1 MSPAASDT
9 PHQRL
14 DVWLCYARI
23 AKTRSLGQ
31 ALVQRGKVRVNRLRC
46 DKPGYALKPGDVLTI
61 SLGPKVRVVEVAGFG
76 KRRGPASEAAVLFKE
91 LTAALDQTTS
101 SAPVSGGGAA
111 RKANAALAATAAA
124 NGLRAP
130 GAGRPT
136 KRERRSTEGLKGR
149 DWDG

>member
-1 MSPAASDT
+1 MSPAATET

-46 DKPGYALKPGDVLTI
+46 DKPGYALKPGDVVTI

-76 KRRGPASEAAVLFKE
+76 KRRGPASEAAELFKE
-91 LTAALDQTTS
+91 LTVAPDQTTS
-101 SAPVSGGGAA
+101 SAPGSRGAA
-111 RKANAALAATAAA
+111 RKADAALSASAAA
-124 NGLRAP
+124 NGLRSP

-136 KRERRSTEGLKGR
+136 KRERRTTERLKGR

>member
-1 MSPAASDT
+1 MSPAATKT

-14 DVWLCYARI
+14 DVWLCNARI

-46 DKPGYALKPGDVLTI
+46 DKPGYALKPGDVVTI

-76 KRRGPASEAAVLFKE
+76 KRRGPASEAAELFKE
-91 LTAALDQTTS
+91 LTVAPDQTTS
-101 SAPVSGGGAA
+101 SPPGSRRAA
-111 RKANAALAATAAA
+111 RKENAALSASAAA
-124 NGLRAP
+124 NGLRSP

-136 KRERRSTEGLKGR
+136 KRERRTTERLKGR